1 MMTSW
6 RFSCTS
12 TKVACL
18 ALFAATWPALSAR
31 AEEGTKAIDESL
43 PAPVIVGV
51 DPVLG
56 PPAGGEEVS
65 IIGNNFRESSVV
77 EFGGKQAQVKK
88 VAKQG
93 SVLLVVTPPGRGSTK
108 VTIKNPDSKKEGTR
122 EGAYYYGSGLGARL
136 FQFRHGLGV
145 IWFWIQIGGWIMY
158 PIIFLSFLAL
168 ALIFHCVF
176 AIRESQLIPDRLV
189 EDVAEY
195 LSNGHMDSATDYC
208 RKKACAFGRI
218 VLAGILKADQP
229 SQVIRDSIAAAGTRE
244 AENLQQKINYL
255 NNIGVVAPM
264 LGLFGTVWGLQ
275 LAFQGITG
283 AGAQHQVL
291 AAAIA
296 VALNTTVAGLIVGIG
311 SFVGYF
317 LFRGRLVRLV
327 STMEILAEEMAER
340 IIQRKGDE
348 E

>member
-1 MMTSW
+1 MSLPFCRAW
-6 RFSCTS
+6 
-12 TKVACL
+12 
-18 ALFAATWPALSAR
+18 
-31 AEEGTKAIDESL
+31 AEERTAGEEEGL
-43 PAPVIVGV
+43 PEPVITAV
-51 DPVLG
+51 DPFVG
-56 PPAGGEEVS
+56 PVAGGQEVN
-65 IIGNNFRESSVV
+65 IIGNNFRENCVV
-77 EFGGKQAQVKK
+77 EFGGKPAQVKK

-93 SVLLVVTPPGRGSTK
+93 TVLKAVTPPGSGAVA
-108 VTIKNPDSKKEGTR
+108 VTVKIPGVKQVASR
-122 EGAYYYGSGLGARL
+122 SRAYYFGGGVGAGFYR
-136 FQFRHGLGV
+136 FRHGLGTV
-145 IWFWIQIGGWIMY
+145 WFWIQIGGWIMY
-158 PIIFLSFLAL
+158 PILVLSIVAL
-168 ALIFHCVF
+168 ALIFHGLL
-176 AIRESQLIPDRLV
+176 AIRETQLIPDRLV

-195 LSNGHMDSATDYC
+195 LSNGHLDSAADYC

-218 VLAGILKADQP
+218 VLTGVQKADQP
-229 SQVIRDSIAAAGTRE
+229 ASIIREAMAAAGARE
-244 AENLQQKINYL
+244 AEHLQQKINYL

-275 LAFQGITG
+275 LAFQEIAG

-317 LFRGRLVRLV
+317 LFRGRVVRLI

-340 IIQRKGDE
+340 IIQRKGAE